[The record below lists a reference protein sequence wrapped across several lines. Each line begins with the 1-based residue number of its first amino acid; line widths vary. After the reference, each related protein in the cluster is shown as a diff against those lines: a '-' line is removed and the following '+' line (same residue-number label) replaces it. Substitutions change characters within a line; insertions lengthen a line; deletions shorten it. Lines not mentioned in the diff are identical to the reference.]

1 MHITVLD
8 CCTAGPITATRRGT
22 VVTTRC
28 RSAETACLLFCRSLF
43 SAAINDG
50 KVRARSCASSLNTHS
65 QKKRLQALAG
75 LCVCVAALW
84 ELPPAGASAS
94 WGLRLVCGSA
104 SCAARLRV
112 WLGFVC
118 GSASFVALLR
128 LCFVC
133 ASFVLLRGVLQ
144 LRLCFRFVCGS
155 AACWLCCV
163 VVLLCGGFC
172 SLAAVLRG
180 FCCASWLLPC
190 FVASALLRSFCS
202 ALWLLLSL
210 WGLLLCFVLALTCS
224 RSSFHFAGVNIAHTS
239 QRGATSVD
247 WLPGLVFV
255 NTTNDES
262 SVPWT
267 WPVKFVV
274 STEEASLKYSG

>member
-1 MHITVLD
+1 V
-8 CCTAGPITATRRGT
+8 
-22 VVTTRC
+22 
-28 RSAETACLLFCRSLF
+28 
-43 SAAINDG
+43 
-50 KVRARSCASSLNTHS
+50 
-65 QKKRLQALAG
+65 
-75 LCVCVAALW
+75 CVCCCFV
-84 ELPPAGASAS
+84 GASAR
-94 WGLRLVCGSA
+94 GGFCFVGA
-104 SCAARLRV
+104 STCV

-118 GSASFVALLR
+118 GSTSCVARLRLWLGFVCGPASFVLR

-133 ASFVLLRGVLQ
+133 AASWGASASFVLPLRV
-144 LRLCFRFVCGS
+144 
-155 AACWLCCV
+155 WLCCV
-163 VVLLCGGFC
+163 LALLCGC
-172 SLAAVLRG
+172 SALWGILLPG
-180 FCCASWLLPC
+180 CCASWLLPC

>member
-1 MHITVLD
+1 M
-8 CCTAGPITATRRGT
+8 
-22 VVTTRC
+22 
-28 RSAETACLLFCRSLF
+28 
-43 SAAINDG
+43 
-50 KVRARSCASSLNTHS
+50 
-65 QKKRLQALAG
+65 
-75 LCVCVAALW
+75 
-84 ELPPAGASAS
+84 
-94 WGLRLVCGSA
+94 
-104 SCAARLRV
+104 
-112 WLGFVC
+112 
-118 GSASFVALLR
+118 ALLR

-133 ASFVLLRGVLQ
+133 AALWGASASFVFLLRV
-144 LRLCFRFVCGS
+144 
-155 AACWLCCV
+155 WLCCV
-163 VVLLCGGFC
+163 VALLYGGSAVWLFCFVGDSAPWLLCFVA
-172 SLAAVLRG
+172 SAVLRG
-180 FCCASWLLPC
+180 FCPASWLLPC

-210 WGLLLCFVLALTCS
+210 WGLLLCFVLALTFA

-267 WPVKFVV
+267 WPVKSVV